1 MRKCTLIAS
10 SPNKKRHI
18 FIDEINSAEIF
29 DYIKRD
35 ERHIKKFRFICD
47 LLLGGHSNT
56 QIYSKEEINSKTKGV
71 TTMKFFPGQENDR
84 VYCKE
89 FLNLNGTLI
98 IIAAELLLGKKQTE
112 FKHREIIIIEKVGN
126 YEYEIPEF

>member
-71 TTMKFFPGQENDR
+71 
-84 VYCKE
+84 
-89 FLNLNGTLI
+89 
-98 IIAAELLLGKKQTE
+98 
-112 FKHREIIIIEKVGN
+112 
-126 YEYEIPEF
+126 